1 MPNPSGDA
9 NVLAWLSSRQGRAVS
24 LLAVLIV
31 AAWFALPTLFMA
43 YTEGFQLQVAINA
56 HALRLGDPGLGDSLY
71 PFNDRFFL
79 LTRLGTSLGLA
90 AMQAGDLASLTAFRL
105 IGIVGTLL
113 LVGTLLVFLWR
124 ACRVG
129 PALGLLCCLLFPTV
143 FEAAYIPN
151 DDLPSAVLVCLAVL
165 VFWGRPTL
173 LRTAVAG
180 VLLGVAA
187 LLRLD
192 AVLVAPAFAILLL
205 TEVQGWGARAMR
217 ACIAGV
223 LVAGIPVLAYRLC
236 GLSFLDTFAAVTRAL
251 HLWDRP
257 NRILLNDLRIFV
269 LSVPAAGGLAWA
281 LGVLLF
287 ARARRWRDLGLA
299 VIVPLLYVAAYR
311 NQLVESRY
319 LLPLAPF
326 VLLTMA
332 EGLRYGATAAVRW
345 RGPMLAGFA
354 VCFALWIAPLP
365 WLVRPVGDGD
375 GPRFVVGR
383 AWNPVA
389 ALWWERRLNAGQ
401 AALEAGIERVA
412 TSPNPVLVTGYWN
425 GDRLATLLLLE
436 HGFSL
441 QPALTPPACRS
452 IAETLVRGQTVLLQI
467 RTHIPFLPHQNERLT
482 WEEAG
487 LPCLRQARPATTQVL
502 FLGSA
507 TTFNAPSVTLDGPG
521 VAFSVAHDRRPPLAA
536 GLLAVLPGLSV
547 ADVPVDAVAAALDAP
562 VPPEE
567 RAMALDVLARRADL
581 LR

>member
-1 MPNPSGDA
+1 MPNLSGDA
-9 NVLAWLSSRQGRAVS
+9 GVLAWLSSRQGRAVS
-24 LLAVLIV
+24 LLAVLVV
-31 AAWFALPTLFMA
+31 AGWFALPALFMA
-43 YTEGFQLQVAINA
+43 YTEGFQSQVAINA
-56 HALRLGDPGLGDSLY
+56 HALHLGDPEFGDSLY
-71 PFNDRFFL
+71 PFNGHFFL

-90 AMQAGDLASLTAFRL
+90 AMQEGGLSSLAAFRL
-105 IGIVGTLL
+105 IGVVGMLL
-113 LVGTLLVFLWR
+113 LVGILLVFLWR

-143 FEAAYIPN
+143 FEAAYLPN

-165 VFWGRPTL
+165 VFWRPTL
-173 LRTAVAG
+173 LRTAIAG

-236 GLSFLDTFAAVTRAL
+236 GLSFLDTFAAVDRAL

-257 NRILLNDLRIFV
+257 NQVLFNDLRTFV

-299 VIVPLLYVAAYR
+299 VLVPLLYVAAYR
-311 NQLVESRY
+311 NQLVEGRY

-332 EGLRYGATAAVRW
+332 EGLRSVATAAARW
-345 RGPMLAGFA
+345 RGLMLAGFA

-365 WLVRPVGDGD
+365 WLVRLVGDAD

-383 AWNPVA
+383 AWNPLA
-389 ALWWERRLNAGQ
+389 ALWWQSRLNAGQ
-401 AALEAGIERVA
+401 AALETAIERVA
-412 TSPNPVLVTGYWN
+412 TSPNPVLVTGGWN

-436 HGFSL
+436 HGFAL
-441 QPALTPPACRS
+441 QPALTPPACRN
-452 IAETLVRGQTVLLQI
+452 IAEILVRGQTVLLQI
-467 RTHIPFLPHQNERLT
+467 RTHIPFLPHKNERLT

-507 TTFNAPSVTLDGPG
+507 TFDVLSVMLDGLG
-521 VAFSVAHDRRPPLAA
+521 VAFSAAHGPRPPLAPR
-536 GLLAVLPGLSV
+536 LLAVLTGLSV

-567 RAMALDVLARRADL
+567 RAADLDTLARRADL